1 MTVVAAQLQYAWG
14 QAIGNL
20 DGVAGVS
27 WEEKERAEG
36 GGRLTVPVGHP
47 LAGELTR
54 PDRIV
59 SVAVDGTPVWEWL
72 TRPISRK
79 LADEQ
84 GGMIDVAGPGV
95 RALLDAAKVYAIG
108 GCTLDEQR
116 ERTIGYPDPA
126 FDASGLP
133 NVASAGTV
141 ASDPFDTPRPE
152 DWPDPIMHARYIG
165 AGVGNVAPGD
175 VLLFSPFFTL
185 ASGEDMLLHVSADD
199 EYDVWVNG
207 MRIGQSRGPYR
218 WRGFD
223 VYPLLMC
230 PGTYRI
236 VMRIHNLDRTEATG
250 QPDSPLWGLCALTT
264 ATGAG
269 EIDAVTLVSDLSWR
283 AYAYPSGMVGLTPG
297 HAVRLLLAEAQ
308 ARGDTKLDYVTLG
321 FTDTHDSAGVAWG
334 QQVEIPVEV
343 ARTSF
348 GEVVTAIER
357 LGFDVRMSPGR
368 VLDMWVQ
375 RGQDRTAD
383 VAVTRLGSG
392 SVWRRDNEIA
402 NVLLSEGEDRPVET
416 ADAASV
422 AAEGRYEA
430 FYALEAHNDAALRDR
445 QRTGL
450 EDTVHGYEEATFQIA
465 DEDGPNPYEHYVW
478 GDVVSGPDLV
488 GAAASQRVAGWRADV
503 DDDNGAVV
511 WNVSAVKQ

>member
-1 MTVVAAQLQYAWG
+1 MTVTLRLLDYAG
-14 QAIGNL
+14 ALIGALN
-20 DGVAGVS
+20 DVNGVS

-36 GGRLTVPVGHP
+36 GGRLTAPVGHP
-47 LAGELTR
+47 LAGELVK
-54 PDRIV
+54 PDRVVQV
-59 SVAVDGTPVWEWL
+59 SIDGTPVWEWL

-116 ERTIGYPDPA
+116 ERTIGYPDPNYN
-126 FDASGLP
+126 SLWLP
-133 NVASAGTV
+133 NVVSAGTV
-141 ASDPFDTPRPE
+141 ASNPFDTPRPE
-152 DWPDPIMHARYIG
+152 DWPDPISHARYIG
-165 AGVGNVAPGD
+165 AGTGNVPPGD

-185 ASGEDMLLHVSADD
+185 DEGADMLLHVSADD

-230 PGTYRI
+230 AGTYRI

-250 QPDSPLWGLCALTT
+250 QPNSPLWGLAALTT

-269 EIDAVTLVSDLSWR
+269 EIDTVRLVSDLSWR
-283 AYAYPSGMVGLTPG
+283 RYAYPTGMVGLTPG
-297 HAVRLLLAEAQ
+297 HAVRVLLAEAQ
-308 ARGDTKLDYVTLG
+308 ARGFTKLDMVTLG
-321 FTDTHDSAGVAWG
+321 FTDAADSAGVPWG

-343 ARTSF
+343 ARTSL

-368 VLDMWVQ
+368 RLDMWVS
-375 RGQDRTAD
+375 RGQDRTGN
-383 VAVTRLGSG
+383 VSVTRLGAG
-392 SVWRRDNEIA
+392 SVWRRDNVIA

-416 ADAASV
+416 SDATSV
-422 AAEGRYEA
+422 GAEGRYEA

-450 EDTVHGYEEATFQIA
+450 EDTVHGYEEATFQVA
-465 DEDGPNPYEHYVW
+465 DEDGPSPYADYVW
-478 GDVVSGPDLV
+478 GDVIAGPDLV
-488 GAAASQRVAGWRADV
+488 GATADQRVAGWRADV
-503 DDDNGAVV
+503 DDDNGSVV